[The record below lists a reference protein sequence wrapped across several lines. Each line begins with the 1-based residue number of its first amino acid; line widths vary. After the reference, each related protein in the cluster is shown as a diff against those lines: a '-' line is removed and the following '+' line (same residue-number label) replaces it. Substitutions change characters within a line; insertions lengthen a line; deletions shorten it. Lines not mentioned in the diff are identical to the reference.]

1 MEILLPV
8 SILKFLSSS
17 ARDSPPTYLILS
29 ELDDQRQSYDV
40 M

>member
-8 SILKFLSSS
+8 SILKFL
-17 ARDSPPTYLILS
+17 ARDSPPTYQILS